1 MRTLYKAVSWCKCD
15 LRHDLLDKNI
25 ALQIQVITT
34 RIDAMDKALEL
45 HTQAV
50 SSKIQGKIY
59 IVGVVVGAVLVILEI
74 LMNFIKI

>member
-1 MRTLYKAVSWCKCD
+1 
-15 LRHDLLDKNI
+15 
-25 ALQIQVITT
+25 
-34 RIDAMDKALEL
+34 MDKALEL

-74 LMNFIKI
+74 LMNFIKK